1 MEAKSFLSVEE
12 CRNVIDAIAEA
23 ENNCSGEIR
32 VNIAN
37 NAGENVMES
46 AVNVFYSLEMDKT
59 QRKNGVFFF
68 IASEDRRFAVI
79 GDEGINNV
87 VPENFWNDVC
97 ALMIEYFKKE
107 EYGAGLVAGIKK
119 CGEKLAEFF
128 PPVDNDID
136 ELPNEIAYEDA
147 K

>member
-1 MEAKSFLSVEE
+1 
-12 CRNVIDAIAEA
+12 
-23 ENNCSGEIR
+23 
-32 VNIAN
+32 
-37 NAGENVMES
+37 
-46 AVNVFYSLEMDKT
+46 
-59 QRKNGVFFF
+59 
-68 IASEDRRFAVI
+68 
-79 GDEGINNV
+79 
-87 VPENFWNDVC
+87 
-97 ALMIEYFKKE
+97 MIEYFKKE

>member
-23 ENNCSGEIR
+23 EKNCSGEIR

-37 NAGENVMES
+37 KAGENVMES

-59 QRKNGVFFF
+59 LRKNGVLFF

-79 GDEGINNV
+79 GDEGTKSASGKASPFNG
-87 VPENFWNDVC
+87 
-97 ALMIEYFKKE
+97 LKKTTFPNRLSWAMFSR
-107 EYGAGLVAGIKK
+107 YIKLK
-119 CGEKLAEFF
+119 AASLATAMVMF
-128 PPVDNDID
+128 P
-136 ELPNEIAYEDA
+136 
-147 K
+147 

>member
-1 MEAKSFLSVEE
+1 MEAKSFLSAEE
-12 CRNVIDAIAEA
+12 CRNVVDAIVEA

-37 NAGENVMES
+37 KAGENVMES
-46 AVNVFYSLEMDKT
+46 AVKVFYSLEMDKT
-59 QRKNGVFFF
+59 LRKNGVLFF

-79 GDEGINNV
+79 GDEGINSL

-97 ALMIEYFKKE
+97 ALMIEHFKKE
-107 EYGAGLVAGIKK
+107 EFGTGLVAGIKK